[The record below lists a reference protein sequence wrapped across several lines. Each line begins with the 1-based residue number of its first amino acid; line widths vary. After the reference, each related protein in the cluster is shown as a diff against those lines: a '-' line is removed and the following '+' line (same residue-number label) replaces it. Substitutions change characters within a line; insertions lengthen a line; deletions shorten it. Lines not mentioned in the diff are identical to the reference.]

1 VAGIGGRRQNLRM
14 TVRGAVSLPP
24 PRTTV
29 ALVLVIA
36 VCGLVT
42 TSCASPT
49 VARGNG
55 RATGVTA
62 LGPDLTITT
71 YASTTT
77 WTTICQEPTIPSST
91 PKTPITGCPAITLP
105 TVDVHRPNPYDP
117 GYHTIG
123 QLVHDSFIVVLG
135 TLQGPVAGGY
145 LINIEKELAGDT
157 KTTIGLSSALVSALR
172 LEPSHTY
179 VFFYGAEGYPLK
191 GGACIVGGERGV
203 MTYDAAT
210 NTVTRLDNV
219 TDSQIPRSQTLD
231 QLESEIQ
238 QVEAAT
244 ARAPEELPPAP
255 VCSSSATGIPAG

>member
-1 VAGIGGRRQNLRM
+1 MAE
-14 TVRGAVSLPP
+14 RGAVCLVPV
-24 PRTTV
+24 RTV
-29 ALVLVIA
+29 FSLVLVIA
-36 VCGLVT
+36 VCGLAT
-42 TSCASPT
+42 AACSSPT
-49 VARGNG
+49 ATRGSG
-55 RATGVTA
+55 RVTGATA

-105 TVDVHRPNPYDP
+105 TVNVHRPNPYDP
-117 GYHTIG
+117 GYHTVG

-145 LINIEKELAGDT
+145 VINIEKELAGDT
-157 KTTIGLSSALVSALR
+157 KTTIGLSSALVSALK
-172 LEPSHTY
+172 LDPSRTY

-191 GGACIVGGERGV
+191 GGACIIGGERGV
-203 MTYDAAT
+203 MAYDAAT
-210 NTVTRLDNV
+210 NTVTRLDNA
-219 TDSQIPRSQTLD
+219 TDSQIPKSQTLD
-231 QLESEIQ
+231 QLESQIQ

-255 VCSSSATGIPAG
+255 VCSSSATGIPVS